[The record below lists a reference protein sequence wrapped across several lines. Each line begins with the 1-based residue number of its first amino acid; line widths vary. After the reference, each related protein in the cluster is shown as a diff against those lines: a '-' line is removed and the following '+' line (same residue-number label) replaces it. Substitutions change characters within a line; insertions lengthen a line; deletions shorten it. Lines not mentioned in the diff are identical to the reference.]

1 MAGTVNVYRAGT
13 YTLTVQVDSDDV
25 IGSPTEY
32 LEIEPTTLYAP
43 NCVTKDLPTEMYA
56 GYDYSFLIQGR
67 DQYHNNLIKNLSE
80 AAGVNYSVSPY
91 LTSNSGHNFSGTMT
105 DYSSFGIFTVSMSLS
120 KTQTTGTYNY
130 NVLMLG

>member
-1 MAGTVNVYRAGT
+1 MAGTVTVSRAGT
-13 YTLTVQVDSDDV
+13 YTLTVQVDGDDV

-67 DQYHNNLIKNLSE
+67 DQYHNNLIKKLS
-80 AAGVNYSVSPY
+80 
-91 LTSNSGHNFSGTMT
+91 
-105 DYSSFGIFTVSMSLS
+105 
-120 KTQTTGTYNY
+120 
-130 NVLMLG
+130 